1 MSGDRGSDVGDRG
14 REPRE
19 APRTSRR
26 SVIRTAAAGAA
37 LTAGGVV
44 LQSSSAASTSTGR
57 SRAES
62 TGTTAFGL
70 VCRIDQDAENFI
82 AYGFLTEVAG
92 IPDEVLFGDDIDR
105 SEATAPLT
113 IAGDVTLE
121 RRSVRGNVFVLDVVG
136 SLAIHLLDT
145 RGADFA
151 DPSSFNAGKVVARY
165 SAAFHDVLTVIATDT
180 GIPTLSGEL
189 EQTAATSFTL
199 AGKRYRIGSK
209 DTRLIL
215 EGTGLGVRTD
225 AEAPRSHFD
234 LDARVS
240 VV

>member
-14 REPRE
+14 RERGE

-44 LQSSSAASTSTGR
+44 LQSSGAASATTGR
-57 SRAES
+57 GHTAS

-70 VCRIDQDAENFI
+70 VVRIDQDAEDFV
-82 AYGFLTEVAG
+82 AYGFLTEAAG
-92 IPDEVLFGDDIDR
+92 IPDDVLFGDGIDR

-113 IAGDVTLE
+113 IVGDVTLE
-121 RRSVRGNVFVLDVVG
+121 RRSVLGNVFVLDVVG

-145 RGADFA
+145 PGADFA
-151 DPSSFNAGKVVARY
+151 DPSSFGAGKVVARY

-189 EQTAATSFTL
+189 EQTAATPFTL

-209 DTRLIL
+209 DTRLVL

-225 AEAPRSHFD
+225 AEAPRSHLD

>member
-14 REPRE
+14 RERRE
-19 APRTSRR
+19 ASRTSRR

-92 IPDEVLFGDDIDR
+92 IPDEVLFGDEVDR

-113 IAGDVTLE
+113 IAGDATLE

-145 RGADFA
+145 PGADFA
-151 DPSSFNAGKVVARY
+151 DPSSFSDGKVVARY
-165 SAAFHDVLTVIATDT
+165 SAAFHDVLTVIAPDT

-189 EQTAATSFTL
+189 EQTAATNFTL
-199 AGKRYRIGSK
+199 GGKRYRIGSK
-209 DTRLIL
+209 GTRLVL

-225 AEAPRSHFD
+225 AEAPRSHVD

>member
-1 MSGDRGSDVGDRG
+1 
-14 REPRE
+14 
-19 APRTSRR
+19 
-26 SVIRTAAAGAA
+26 VIRTAAAGAA

-44 LQSSSAASTSTGR
+44 LQSSSAASTGL

-62 TGTTAFGL
+62 TRTTAFDL
-70 VCRIDQDAENFI
+70 VVRIDQDAESFI
-82 AYGFLTEVAG
+82 AYGFLTTVAG

-113 IAGDVTLE
+113 IVGDATLE
-121 RRSVRGNVFVLDVVG
+121 RRSVRDNVFVLDVVG

-151 DPSSFNAGKVVARY
+151 DPSSFSAGKAVGRY
-165 SAAFHDVLTVIATDT
+165 SAAFHDVLTVIAPDT

-189 EQTAATSFTL
+189 EQTAATTFTL
-199 AGKRYRIGSK
+199 DGKRYRIGSK
-209 DTRLIL
+209 GTRLFL

-225 AEAPRSHFD
+225 AEAPRSHVD
-234 LDARVS
+234 LAARVS
-240 VV
+240 V